1 MHDSRSLSGRR
12 SGLAVAMKWLATHLG
27 LFVACYACLLGAE
40 PLVRLGP
47 SRVSLGRF
55 PANCPPSAELF
66 LVNGGE
72 SPLEGIRVRTS
83 CGCLTATLEDNVVPA
98 GGRLR
103 ICLSFAPEKADGP
116 FSHSVFVEAEDHL
129 LRGVVTGDAVPLFII
144 RPSKSVNL
152 GDIPCGS
159 PYQVEFLWE
168 ATEEASLG
176 KVTVGAST
184 TEIEQ
189 LGSTTFRVT
198 VRGVAP
204 GSPGRFRISVSVPIE
219 KPAGWFPVE
228 LVVFGNAV
236 DDSGPEASPLS
247 F

>member
-1 MHDSRSLSGRR
+1 
-12 SGLAVAMKWLATHLG
+12 MKWLATHLR

-40 PLVRLGP
+40 PLVRLAP

-55 PANCPPSAELF
+55 PANCPPSTELF
-66 LVNGGE
+66 LVNDGE

-83 CGCLTATLEDNVVPA
+83 CGCLSATLEDNVVPA

-116 FSHSVFVEAEDHL
+116 FSHSVFVEVEDHL
-129 LRGVVTGDAVPLFII
+129 LRAVVTGDAVSLVAI
-144 RPSKSVNL
+144 RPSKTVNL

-159 PYQVEFLWE
+159 PYQAEFLLE

-176 KVTVGAST
+176 KVTVGALT

-189 LGSTTFRVT
+189 LGPTTFRVT
-198 VRGVAP
+198 MQGVAP
-204 GSPGRFRISVSVPIE
+204 GSLGRFRISVSVPIE

-236 DDSGPEASPLS
+236 DDSGSEASPLS